1 MCVDKAYPIVSFD
14 LQCTITPEVTVNLLG
29 YLSSNTVLVHCMY
42 EKGMK
47 KVRDAWVNHSL
58 NVEKSMLSVLLWRQF
73 LLQIRLEGCKSVL
86 KGIKWSE
93 IKPNILYRTH

>member
-58 NVEKSMLSVLLWRQF
+58 NVEKSMLSVLL
-73 LLQIRLEGCKSVL
+73 
-86 KGIKWSE
+86 
-93 IKPNILYRTH
+93 